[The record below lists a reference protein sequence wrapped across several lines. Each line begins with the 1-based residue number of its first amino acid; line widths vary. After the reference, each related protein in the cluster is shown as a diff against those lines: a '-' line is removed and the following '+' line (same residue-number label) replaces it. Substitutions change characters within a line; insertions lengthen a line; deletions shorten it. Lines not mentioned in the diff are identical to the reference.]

1 MKRKKK
7 QNTAPE
13 NLTLYGSSTFCGPIL
28 TDPFGSY
35 TGRGVRPEETPVQ
48 DADDL

>member
-1 MKRKKK
+1 MEKKRV
-7 QNTAPE
+7 
-13 NLTLYGSSTFCGPIL
+13 LTDIYIRKDLLPDPQDRIL

-35 TGRGVRPEETPVQ
+35 TGITMDPDLWPMQ